1 MTKITKYIHPDWA
14 LAHRKPGVELRFIG
28 NKYYLYSCTS
38 VYDKATKKSK
48 KITGKIL
55 GTITEKD
62 GFIESDKRILTK
74 KASQAQKIDSD
85 SIMVKEFGFTSFLN
99 KYNDIIIEKLKA
111 NFPDHYQLIIYM
123 AYCRFLYNS
132 PIKNFAFYLS
142 KSMIANND
150 KTIYTDK
157 KFSAALREIGLNR
170 TSISSYLKS
179 FMVAN
184 DYVMVDMTNVF
195 CASNTMRHAK
205 EGYNSDMIFDKQFNL
220 LYIYSPTLM
229 QPVFYKLLAGNIKDV
244 TGFKMCMKE
253 SGITDAIIIAD
264 KGFYS
269 KDNIAFLESEGLQ
282 FIIPLKRDN
291 AMIDYTKLDKKNNGY
306 FKYQERYIWYY
317 ECKIDG
323 KEMFLFKDE
332 KLQQREQKDYLDRIV
347 TLPEEYTMEK
357 FKARLDIFGTIAIL
371 TNAPNQNA
379 SQVYTTYK
387 SRNSIEVMF
396 DGYKNIIKSDK
407 TYMQNEDALE
417 GYLFVSHIALQW
429 YYIIFNMLKKL
440 NQTSKYSVMD
450 FVTHL
455 KEIKQVKINQNWH
468 IEPIIKTSQ
477 AILSKMKISIT

>member
-62 GFIESDKRILTK
+62 GFIESDKRKLAK
-74 KASQAQKIDSD
+74 KASQAQTIDSD

-99 KYNDIIIEKLKA
+99 KYNDIIMEKLKA

-332 KLQQREQKDYLDRIV
+332 KLQQQEQKDYLDRIV

-429 YYIIFNMLKKL
+429 YYIIFNMLKKH

>member
-1 MTKITKYIHPDWA
+1 MARISKYIHPEWA

-28 NKYYLYSCTS
+28 NKYYLYSCS
-38 VYDKATKKSK
+38 AVYDKVTKKSK

-62 GFIESDKRILTK
+62 GFIESDKRQLAN
-74 KASQAQKIDSD
+74 KATQVQSIDS
-85 SIMVKEFGFTSFLN
+85 SLIMVKEFGFTSFLN
-99 KYNDIIIEKLKA
+99 KYNETIIEKLKS
-111 NFPDHYQLIIYM
+111 NFPEHYQIIIYM

-132 PIKNFAFYLS
+132 PIKNFAFHLS
-142 KSMIANND
+142 KSMVSNDD

-170 TSISSYLKS
+170 TSISNYLKS
-179 FMVAN
+179 FMVSN

-195 CASNTMRHAK
+195 CASNNMRHAK
-205 EGYNSDMIFDKQFNL
+205 EGYNADMIFDKQFNL
-220 LYIYSPTLM
+220 LYIYSPTLL

-253 SGITDAIIIAD
+253 SGISDAVIIAD

-269 KDNIAFLESEGLQ
+269 KENIAFLESEGLQ

-291 AMIDYTKLDKKNNGY
+291 AMIDYSKLDKNTNGY
-306 FKYQERYIWYY
+306 FKYQERYIWFY
-317 ECKIDG
+317 ECKIDN
-323 KEMFLFKDE
+323 KQMFLFKDE
-332 KLQQREQKDYLDRIV
+332 KLQQQEQKDYLDRIV

-371 TNAPNQNA
+371 SNAPNQNA
-379 SQVYTTYK
+379 SLVYTTYK

-396 DGYKNIIKSDK
+396 DGYKNVIKADK

-417 GYLFVSHIALQW
+417 GYLFISHIALQW
-429 YYIIFNMLKKL
+429 YYIIYNMLKEH

-450 FVTHL
+450 FAAHL
-455 KEIKQVKINQNWH
+455 KEIKQVKINDSWH
-468 IEPIIKTSQ
+468 VEPIIKASQ
-477 AILSKMKISIT
+477 AILKKMNISIT

>member
-1 MTKITKYIHPDWA
+1 MARISKFIHPAWA

-28 NKYYLYSCTS
+28 NKYYLYSCS
-38 VYDKATKKSK
+38 AAYDKVTKKSK

-62 GFIESDKRILTK
+62 GFIQSDKRQLAN
-74 KASQAQKIDSD
+74 KATQNQSIDS
-85 SIMVKEFGFTSFLN
+85 SRIMVKEFGFTSFLN
-99 KYNDIIIEKLKA
+99 KYNDVIFEKLKS
-111 NFPDHYQLIIYM
+111 NFPEHYQIIIYM

-132 PIKNFAFYLS
+132 PIKNFAFHLS
-142 KSMIANND
+142 KSMISNED
-150 KTIYTDK
+150 KAIYTDK

-170 TSISSYLKS
+170 TSISNYLKS
-179 FMVAN
+179 FMVSN

-195 CASNTMRHAK
+195 CASNNMRHAK
-205 EGYNSDMIFDKQFNL
+205 EGYNADMIFDKQFNL
-220 LYIYSPTLM
+220 LYIYSPSLV

-253 SGITDAIIIAD
+253 SGISDAVIIAD

-269 KDNIAFLESEGLQ
+269 KENIAFLESEGLQ

-291 AMIDYTKLDKKNNGY
+291 AMIDYSKLDKKTNGY
-306 FKYQERYIWYY
+306 FKYQERYIWFY
-317 ECKIDG
+317 ECKIDN
-323 KEMFLFKDE
+323 KQMFLFKDE
-332 KLQQREQKDYLDRIV
+332 KLQQQEQKDYLDRIV

-371 TNAPNQNA
+371 SNAPNQNA
-379 SQVYTTYK
+379 SLVYTTYK

-396 DGYKNIIKSDK
+396 DGYKNVIKADK

-417 GYLFVSHIALQW
+417 GYLFISHIALQW
-429 YYIIFNMLKKL
+429 YYIIYNMLKEH

-450 FVTHL
+450 FATHL
-455 KEIKQVKINQNWH
+455 KEIKQVKINDSWH
-468 IEPIIKTSQ
+468 VEPIIKASQ
-477 AILSKMKISIT
+477 AILKKMNISIT